1 MLLTPAQIKPK
12 SFESGWNFF
21 FNNFFPGWMRLMF
34 TCVLGRYFF
43 HFFSTVILLP
53 KPVYVD
59 VLDPDTD
66 ISGYFALNFSNC
78 LRVVRLC
85 RGSVLYSVL
94 QVWSD
99 SREVRI
105 SLGFPAPTRWG
116 ICHEEWHSYGLS
128 ADSSGFQ
135 RIISLSKREES
146 IISVS
151 YTHLRAHETA

>member
-1 MLLTPAQIKPK
+1 MDAPHVYVCAWALFL
-12 SFESGWNFF
+12 FF
-21 FNNFFPGWMRLMF
+21 
-34 TCVLGRYFF
+34 Y
-43 HFFSTVILLP
+43 FFSTVILLP
-53 KPVYVD
+53 KPVKVD

-105 SLGFPAPTRWG
+105 SLGFPLPTRWG

-146 IISVS
+146 IIYSFACIGILLGVLAFQLLSVQFIQPTS
-151 YTHLRAHETA
+151 SSPSSTDKNR